1 MIKRHSKAAMNSSNG
16 QEQLA
21 RLKKSN
27 ERLTILCIIL
37 ATIAIG
43 AGLYARIQKS
53 IATENVFVAAIAT
66 KRAAEAKQKA
76 EILAQEA
83 DRQRKIAESL
93 KVQLAKLMEEKSKRT
108 K

>member
-1 MIKRHSKAAMNSSNG
+1 MSPSNG
-16 QEQLA
+16 QEQLT

-37 ATIAIG
+37 AAIAIG

-53 IATENVFVAAIAT
+53 IANENVLLTAIAT
-66 KRAAEAKQKA
+66 KRAAEAKKKA
-76 EILAQEA
+76 DISLKELTKK
-83 DRQRKIAESL
+83 RKIAETL
-93 KVQLAKLMEEKSKRT
+93 NAELVILRREKSKSA

>member
-1 MIKRHSKAAMNSSNG
+1 MGPSNG

-27 ERLTILCIIL
+27 ERLTILCVIF
-37 ATIAIG
+37 AAIAIG

-53 IATENVFVAAIAT
+53 IANENILMAAIAA

-76 EILAQEA
+76 EL
-83 DRQRKIAESL
+83 SL
-93 KVQLAKLMEEKSKRT
+93 KELTYQRNVADSLDTQLAKLVKEKSKPV

>member
-1 MIKRHSKAAMNSSNG
+1 MDSSNG

-27 ERLTILCIIL
+27 ERLTILCIVL
-37 ATIAIG
+37 AAIAIG
-43 AGLYARIQKS
+43 AGLYARIQRS
-53 IATENVFVAAIAT
+53 IAKENVLMAAIAA

-76 EILAQEA
+76 QLSNEEAAQ
-83 DRQRKIAESL
+83 QRKIADSL
-93 KVQLAKLMEEKSKRT
+93 NVQLAKLKKEKAKLT